1 MSENTSTV
9 DTTVS
14 DDKET
19 KVDDLALLTV
29 PRNIEDETAKLLL
42 QRLYD
47 LNNKTR
53 ALVREHR
60 EHDKGDD
67 LAATL
72 ISDAKEFEGETDDE
86 FILAVQR
93 LAKMEAR
100 VAEEREAIKTLAN
113 ARAAEMSDDDF
124 DADKSRTN
132 IRAVRAD
139 GMAAYKTTLSV
150 FEMTGRVSV
159 TKSPTGNVEDV
170 EAVDAIGQALIDASF
185 FPNVRATKGG
195 SSSGGNSDT
204 AKVRAWAQSVAEE
217 RGWTIGDKG
226 RINADVIE
234 AYNEAHSE

>member
-1 MSENTSTV
+1 MSENT
-9 DTTVS
+9 TTTAPAVE
-14 DDKET
+14 DKAV
-19 KVDDLALLTV
+19 KVDDLATITV

-42 QRLYD
+42 HRLYD

-72 ISDAKEFEGETDDE
+72 ISDAKDFEGETDDE
-86 FILAVQR
+86 FILAVR
-93 LAKMEAR
+93 KLAKMEAR
-100 VAEEREAIKTLAN
+100 IAEEREAIKTLAN
-113 ARAAEMSDDDF
+113 AKAAEMSDDDF
-124 DADKSRTN
+124 DADKSRLE

-159 TKSPTGNVEDV
+159 TKSATGNVEDV

-185 FPNVRATKGG
+185 FPNVRGTKGT
-195 SSSGGNSDT
+195 SSGGNSDT

-226 RINADVIE
+226 RIHADVIE
-234 AYNEAHSE
+234 AYNEAHAE